1 MFNGGTGG
9 CGPGDP
15 RIPQGLPGAFSSL
28 ILAPHGLSDSR
39 GLLSRCQDARSLMG
53 SFRRGPRACILE
65 PSQAA
70 AQRADI
76 TEPCQGFKPSPSALY
91 HQGWLFHPT
100 AGPQAGPPSPR
111 LDHLSSLS
119 RILLPLSPA
128 ASSSLQPSGVFQTAN
143 PTTLSPV

>member
-1 MFNGGTGG
+1 
-9 CGPGDP
+9 
-15 RIPQGLPGAFSSL
+15 
-28 ILAPHGLSDSR
+28 
-39 GLLSRCQDARSLMG
+39 MG